1 MCYSVWITNL
11 PATKLHFTKKRTGH
25 LQFFY
30 LDILSFYMFST
41 KRKFP
46 SGYRRLNVRIVSLHI
61 VNYQCLTVRR
71 VDIAELILMAY
82 MVLNKFFIILRNKV
96 LYSCN
101 GFWQI
106 VLPLVVSAAPSHAV
120 LLYNPE
126 PEVMEHVSLLLFF
139 LDLIM
144 RIGNCTTSAV
154 FAWLALVG

>member
-46 SGYRRLNVRIVSLHI
+46 SGYRRLSVRIVSLQI
-61 VNYQCLTVRR
+61 VNHQCLTVRR
-71 VDIAELILMAY
+71 VDTGELILMAY
-82 MVLNKFFIILRNKV
+82 MVLNRCFIILRNKV

-101 GFWQI
+101 GFWHI

-126 PEVMEHVSLLLFF
+126 PEVMEHVSLLFF